1 MNHTQQLI
9 QKLTRLI
16 IETGILT
23 GQEIILVIF
32 SCQILITFS
41 TCIATIAIIN
51 LVLFLIPSKAA
62 YFETT
67 SAVLG
72 KMYSNAMMAVLN
84 SRMIYGIANNTTSNE
99 LSSAVTFRRSVFLT
113 SQVAVSVTH
122 EQRSDPLEHPLERFK
137 MVSVTI

>member
-1 MNHTQQLI
+1 MNHTQRLI

-23 GQEIILVIF
+23 GQEIVLFIF
-32 SCQILITFS
+32 SMSNSDHFS
-41 TCIATIAIIN
+41 TCTATIAIIN
-51 LVLFLIPSKAA
+51 LVLFLIPSTAA

-72 KMYSNAMMAVLN
+72 KMYSNTMMAVLN
-84 SRMIYGIANNTTSNE
+84 SRMIYGIANDTTWNE

-122 EQRSDPLEHPLERFK
+122 EQRSDSLEQPLEHFK
-137 MVSVTI
+137 TVSFTI